1 MLEISGTYTKTAI
14 ARVLT
19 RMPQAQH
26 GIAANITELEEHHNK
41 LKMELYSFVVKH
53 TLWEPSVNTEW
64 QIIYLSTL

>member
-1 MLEISGTYTKTAI
+1 
-14 ARVLT
+14 
-19 RMPQAQH
+19 MPQAQH